1 MGRRYTYPSIPWLF
15 GVNGVV
21 ETPEATSL
29 ERESLL
35 FFLGTLSVSLLLWLL
50 LQLGE
55 DAAVVSEDRP
65 VGRSKD
71 ALALEGWR
79 RKDVCS
85 ENAMQPSRVQG

>member
-15 GVNGVV
+15 GVEGVV

-29 ERESLL
+29 ERESRR
-35 FFLGTLSVSLLLWLL
+35 FFLGTLSVSLLLLSRW
-50 LQLGE
+50 E
-55 DAAVVSEDRP
+55 DAAVISEDRP

-71 ALALEGWR
+71 ELALAEWR
-79 RKDVCS
+79 RNDVCS

>member
-50 LQLGE
+50 SQLGE